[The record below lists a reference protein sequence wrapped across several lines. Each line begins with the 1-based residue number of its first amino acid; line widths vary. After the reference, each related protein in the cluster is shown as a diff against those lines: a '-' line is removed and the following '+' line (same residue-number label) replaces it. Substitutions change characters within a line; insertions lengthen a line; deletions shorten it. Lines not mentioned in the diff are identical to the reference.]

1 MAEEFAA
8 FEKVF
13 ARGFLTGRVALVTGS
28 SSGIGHA
35 MARGLAL
42 SGADVMLHGI
52 EPKEQIEPLRAALAK
67 ETGCK
72 VGYLNDDLSQAETI
86 QHLIDKTVEQLGPID
101 ILVNNA
107 GMQFV
112 SPIEDFPLEKWDLIT
127 ALNHSAAFHT
137 IRGVFAG
144 MKERGYGRI
153 INTASAH
160 GLVASPF
167 KAAYVASKHGIV
179 GLTKTV
185 ALEGA
190 EHGVTCNAICPGYVW
205 TPLVEKQIPDTA
217 KARGITEEEVI
228 RDVML
233 GDQPTKKFVTVDQ
246 CAGLCTFLCTDMAA
260 SITGAALQIDGGW
273 CAH

>member
-1 MAEEFAA
+1 MSEDFKA
-8 FEKVF
+8 FNQTF
-13 ARGFLTGRVALVTGS
+13 ARGFLAGRVALVTGS

-42 SGADVMLHGI
+42 SGAKVMLHGI
-52 EPKEQIEPLRAALAK
+52 EPPETVEPLRAALA
-67 ETGCK
+67 EESGVE
-72 VGYLNDDLSQAETI
+72 VGYHNDDLMKADTI
-86 QHLIDKTVEQLGPID
+86 GHLIDKTVEELGPID

-107 GMQFV
+107 GMQYV
-112 SPIEDFPLEKWDLIT
+112 APIEEFPVEKWDMIT

-137 IRGVFAG
+137 SRAVFAG
-144 MKERGYGRI
+144 MKQRGWGRI
-153 INTASAH
+153 VNTSSAH

-167 KAAYVASKHGIV
+167 KTAYVAAKHGII
-179 GLTKTV
+179 GLTKTL

-190 EHGVTCNAICPGYVW
+190 EHGVTANAICPGYVW

-246 CAGLCTFLCTDMAA
+246 CAGLCVFLCSELGN

>member
-1 MAEEFAA
+1 MSEEFKA
-8 FEKVF
+8 FDQTF
-13 ARGFLTGRVALVTGS
+13 ARGFLSGRVALVTGS

-42 SGADVMLHGI
+42 SGAKVMLHGI
-52 EPKEQIEPLRAALAK
+52 ESADKVEPLRAAMA
-67 ETGCK
+67 EESGTEI
-72 VGYLNDDLSQAETI
+72 GYLNDDLSQAATI
-86 QHLIDKTVEQLGPID
+86 KHLVDKTVEQLGPID

-107 GMQFV
+107 GMQVV
-112 SPIEDFPLEKWDLIT
+112 SPIEDFPIDKWDMIT
-127 ALNHSAAFHT
+127 ALNYSAAFHT
-137 IRGVFAG
+137 TRAVFAG

-153 INTASAH
+153 VNTASAH

-167 KAAYVASKHGIV
+167 KSAYVGAKHGIV

-205 TPLVEKQIPDTA
+205 TPLVEGQIADTA
-217 KARGITEEEVI
+217 KARGITEDEVV

-246 CAGLCTFLCTDMAA
+246 CAGLCVFLCSDLSA

-273 CAH
+273 VAH

>member
-1 MAEEFAA
+1 MAEEFKA
-8 FEKVF
+8 FEETF
-13 ARGFLTGRVALVTGS
+13 SRGFLTGRVALVTGS

-42 SGADVMLHGI
+42 SGANVMLHGI
-52 EPKEQIEPLRAALAK
+52 ESEDSIEPLRAALAE
-67 ETGCK
+67 ETGRE
-72 VGYLNDDLSQAETI
+72 VGYLNDDLSHAEPI
-86 QHLIDKTVEQLGPID
+86 AKLIAKTEEKLGPID

-112 SPIEDFPLEKWDLIT
+112 SPIEEFPVEKWDKIT
-127 ALNHSAAFHT
+127 ALNLSAAFHT
-137 IRGVFAG
+137 TRAVFAG
-144 MKERGYGRI
+144 MKARGYGRI
-153 INTASAH
+153 VNTASAH

-167 KAAYVASKHGIV
+167 KTAYVAAKHGIV

-190 EHGVTCNAICPGYVW
+190 EFGITCNAICPGYVW

-246 CAGLCTFLCTDMAA
+246 CAGLCTFLCSDLAA

-273 CAH
+273 VAQ